1 MKKVLFKGCGTALV
15 TPFTNDGINFEEL
28 RKLIE
33 FQILEGIDSLIIC
46 GTTGESSTM
55 SLEEKKAVIE
65 FSVKIANGRV
75 PIIAGT
81 GGNNTSEV
89 INLSKYAESVG
100 ADGLLLVTPYYNKT
114 TQKGLIAHFS
124 EIAKNVSI
132 PIILYNVPSRT
143 GINIEPET
151 CLELSKISNIVG
163 IKEAS
168 GNISQVSKITNLCK
182 DNLAIYS
189 GNDDQIMPILSLGG
203 LGVISVLS
211 NIYPKY
217 VHNLVMD
224 YLTGNWQKATASQIY
239 AIPLIGALFSEVN
252 PIPIKY
258 AVNKIGFNCGIP
270 RLPLIELSDKNKE
283 KIDLLMKN
291 WL

>member
-81 GGNNTSEV
+81 GGNNTADV

-239 AIPLIGALFSEVN
+239 AIPLISALFSEVN

-258 AVNKIGFNCGIP
+258 AVNKIGFNCGMP